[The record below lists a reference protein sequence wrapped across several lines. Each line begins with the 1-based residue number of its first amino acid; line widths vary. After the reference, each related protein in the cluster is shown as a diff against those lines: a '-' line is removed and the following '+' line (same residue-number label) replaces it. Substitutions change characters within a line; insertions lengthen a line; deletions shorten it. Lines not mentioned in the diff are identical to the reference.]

1 MNAEKELL
9 LALLIEKYTAVK
21 EITPTVHKQQKTEQK
36 LVNRRKHKPHMWTD
50 WEKKRVVY
58 LRDIERLSFGQIGK
72 KMGLRAVQCSATYGQ
87 LNRAARRAEIQVQNV
102 L

>member
-9 LALLIEKYTAVK
+9 LALLIEKYTVK
-21 EITPTVHKQQKTEQK
+21 VVKPVTTNPKPEQK
-36 LVNRRKHKPHMWTD
+36 LVHKRKHKPHMWTD
-50 WEKKRVVY
+50 WEKKKLVY
-58 LRDIERLSFGQIGK
+58 LRDIEHLSFGQIGK
-72 KMGLRAVQCSATYGQ
+72 KLNLRAVQCSATYGQ